1 MSYTFKNDWRQ
12 KVAAMT
18 EPDDIDIEK
27 TFADIASGFVAN
39 KVGDL
44 MKDQHRIG
52 FEIVKKNEDNT
63 RMLGVFAFKVD
74 KQLLFAPVFFLS
86 GEIKGPLLYR
96 CDKKQFI
103 PANKDWATY
112 LIESINTKDGRGIN
126 KTDISETAPMV
137 GMDKI
142 MMRPKQASS
151 YTTNEEKEKEEK
163 EQEERKQD
171 VIKRKQH
178 QQDTQEAINKV
189 ITEEGGLTNYTKE
202 QFAERVKAN
211 YDKKKEEECPNG
223 NCSIKEA
230 FYREFGENVEEG
242 LITAIAKSAAFK
254 PGILKEFLSEK
265 GYGKIAAEA
274 IIKAAS
280 EEGSQKLLEHIIT
293 LYDSADNFIP
303 DNISDFDKQAAVQ
316 EQRLEVHFDLSNEA
330 AQKPQQYFKDG
341 FFMWDSRHKD
351 KCNKVI
357 KHPVSN
363 NLTSITEAGQYDLL
377 KQDGSLIADCFC
389 GNILPTVDCCRK
401 KDKDDWYYQRYAVDK
416 QLVAAVDKDGN
427 FGVYDKLM
435 GVNHNT
441 TSTSELN
448 ELPGVKEGLQK
459 GGVYVAYVRHSST
472 MSAPFYVCNSKEV
485 DGVKYYKVLFIE
497 PISIYRDRAEDTFDR
512 TFWDIDSYLGGDTCT
527 LIVNE
532 DLQKSDH
539 YVGTYGKNAK
549 FIKLNATVGT
559 KVRDGYKDIVIH
571 INKIKDVVEGNKA
584 NAWMFDKF
592 ETSVAEVKFDKEAS
606 CKYSIS
612 DLSLNLSTTNL
623 SKFQMMTKLARDLGI
638 HADEAYD
645 LLDEVERE
653 GSCQFVIDTMNK
665 QASQIHIVGSPR
677 FTEEFDS
684 VTGIPVVNEQRFVLD
699 TAGIQQFDERP
710 HVGDAMNP
718 TTATGLPNATV
729 VSVSPDQLRDLADSY
744 NLPNVF
750 EHGVVGSLA
759 DTFDA
764 NSLLDKYIPK
774 LQEAVDSLG
783 RIKFLLYW
791 KPDDFQKSYGSDD
804 MNNLEAQIDQSFNAI
819 GDVTLQLLKKSDKP
833 RLDKPKE
840 DNELN

>member
-52 FEIVKKNEDNT
+52 FEVVKKNEDNT

-74 KQLLFAPVFFLS
+74 KQLIFAPVFFLS

-96 CDKKQFI
+96 CDAKQFL

-112 LIESINTKDGRGIN
+112 LIESISTKEGRGIN
-126 KTDISETAPMV
+126 KSNISETAPMV
-137 GMDKI
+137 AMDKI
-142 MMRPKQASS
+142 MMRPKQASD
-151 YTTNEEKEKEEK
+151 KES
-163 EQEERKQD
+163 EQEEENERKERQFNTLARE
-171 VIKRKQH
+171 KHKK
-178 QQDTQEAINKV
+178 DTAEAINDV
-189 ITEEGGLTNYTKE
+189 ITLESGDTNYTQE
-202 QFAERVKAN
+202 QFAERVKHY
-211 YDKKKEEECPNG
+211 YDKKKEKEEQIDAG
-223 NCSIKEA
+223 NCIKKA
-230 FYREFGENVEEG
+230 FAYEFGEDVEAG
-242 LITAIAKSAAFK
+242 LLQAIAKSAAFK

-265 GYGKIAAEA
+265 GYGKVAADA

-280 EEGSQKLLEHIIT
+280 EEGSEKLLEHIVS
-293 LYDSADNFIP
+293 LYETADNFIP
-303 DNISDFDKQAAVQ
+303 DNVCDFDKQAAVQ
-316 EQRLEVHFDLSNEA
+316 EQKLEAHFALTNEA

-363 NLTSITEAGQYDLL
+363 KLSTITDAGQYDLL
-377 KQDGSLIADCFC
+377 KEDGSLITDCFC
-389 GNILPTVDCCRK
+389 GLVLPTVECCRK
-401 KDKDDWYYQRYAVDK
+401 PGKEDCLIYRDTDTY
-416 QLVAAVDKDGN
+416 VAAVDKDGN
-427 FGVYDKLM
+427 FGVYKKLM
-435 GVNHNT
+435 GINHNT
-441 TSTSELN
+441 TSTSKLS

-459 GGVYVAYVRHSST
+459 GGVYVTYVRNSSS
-472 MSAPFYVCNSKEV
+472 MSAPFYVYNTKEV
-485 DGVKYYKVLFIE
+485 DGVKYYKVIFIE
-497 PISIYRDRAEDTFDR
+497 PASIYRSRGEDKYNR
-512 TFWDIDSYLGGDTCT
+512 LFWDIDSYSDELCT
-527 LIVNE
+527 LVVNE

-539 YVGTYGKNAK
+539 GKGTYGKNAK
-549 FIKLNATVGT
+549 FIKLNTTVTT
-559 KVRDGYKDIVIH
+559 KHRDGYKDVSVD
-571 INKIKDVVEGNKA
+571 INKIKDVAEGNRA

-606 CKYSIS
+606 QKYSIS
-612 DLSLNLSTTNL
+612 DLSLNLTTTNL
-623 SKFQMMTKLARDLGI
+623 SKFQMMTKLARDLGV
-638 HADEAYD
+638 HADEAYE
-645 LLDEVERE
+645 LLNEAERE

-665 QASQIHIVGSPR
+665 QASQIHIVGAPR

-684 VTGIPVVNEQRFVLD
+684 VTGIPVVSDQRFVLD
-699 TAGIQQFDERP
+699 TVGEQQFDERP
-710 HVGDAMNP
+710 HVGDALNP

-750 EHGVVGSLA
+750 EHGLVGTLA

-783 RIKFLLYW
+783 RIKFLIYW

-833 RLDKPKE
+833 RLDQPKQ
-840 DNELN
+840 DNSLD